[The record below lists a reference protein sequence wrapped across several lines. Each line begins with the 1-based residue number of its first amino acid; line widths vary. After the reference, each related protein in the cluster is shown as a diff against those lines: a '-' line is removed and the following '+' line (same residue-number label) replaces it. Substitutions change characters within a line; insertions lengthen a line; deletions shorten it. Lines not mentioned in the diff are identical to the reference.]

1 MEFKSSIDKIT
12 VKKFMDKTKSVKLP
26 KLYRQPATRLGAPLV
41 EKAEQRLG
49 ELSAECKW
57 PTNRHLKW
65 HLREQILPGLAIYQV
80 LRAEGQSQEAAL
92 AAFDQII
99 ELAVK
104 LEQRKMA
111 RLGRF
116 RGVYSLLRLVI
127 RPAMRL
133 YPAAGWK
140 TEWLENS
147 QDAIRFNM
155 HSCFYFDTLS
165 RFGAPELTASF
176 CRGDDLI
183 YEQMSPY
190 IEWKRTQ
197 TIGRGAKYCDF
208 CFTHKG

>member
-1 MEFKSSIDKIT
+1 M
-12 VKKFMDKTKSVKLP
+12 KKFMDKTKSAKLP
-26 KLYRQPATRLGAPLV
+26 KLYRQPATRQFGASLV

-49 ELSAECKW
+49 ELSTECKW
-57 PTNRHLKW
+57 PDNRHLKS
-65 HLREQILPGLAIYQV
+65 HLRQQILPGLAIYQI
-80 LRAEGQSQEAAL
+80 LRADGQSQEAAL

-99 ELAVK
+99 ESAVK
-104 LEQRKMA
+104 PEQHKMA

-116 RGVYSLLRLVI
+116 RGVYSLLRLAI
-127 RPAMRL
+127 QPAMRF

-147 QDAIRFNM
+147 HDAIRFNM
-155 HSCFYFDTLS
+155 QSCFYFDTLS

-183 YEQMSPY
+183 YGPMSPH

-197 TIGRGAKYCDF
+197 TIGRGASHCDF
-208 CFTHKG
+208 CFARAKKGKG